1 MELTETLYQMERVEE
16 RPLSLTGCGL
26 YLPEAGL
33 GFQHHCSLQM
43 DVLIFGLSDRVHA
56 GVEFWNQET

>member
-1 MELTETLYQMERVEE
+1 MERVEE

-43 DVLIFGLSDRVHA
+43 DVLILGLSDRVHA